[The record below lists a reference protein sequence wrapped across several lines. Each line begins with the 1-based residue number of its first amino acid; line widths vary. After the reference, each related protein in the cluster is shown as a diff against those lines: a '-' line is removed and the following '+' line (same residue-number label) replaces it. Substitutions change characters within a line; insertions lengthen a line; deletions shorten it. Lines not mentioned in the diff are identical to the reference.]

1 MILTWYNTDKFMMR
15 METAMKQGATLGG
28 RPSGRKKT
36 AKIEVLIEPEVKD
49 AFMKKISDE
58 GKSAS
63 VEIGVWI
70 RQYLRSTDDDNT

>member
-1 MILTWYNTDKFMMR
+1 MVR
-15 METAMKQGATLGG
+15 MEPAMKQGVTVGG

-36 AKIEVLIEPEVKD
+36 AKIEVLIEPDVKD

-70 RQYLRSTDDDNT
+70 RQYLKSTDNDNA

>member
-1 MILTWYNTDKFMMR
+1 
-15 METAMKQGATLGG
+15 MEATMKQGATVGG

-36 AKIEVLIEPEVKD
+36 AKIEVLIEPDVKH
-49 AFMKKISDE
+49 AFMKKLSEE

-70 RQYLRSTDDDNT
+70 RQYIKSTDDDIT